1 MLADHPFL
9 DVLWTGFLLFLWVG
23 WIFLVVMVLMDIF
36 RRDDYSGWIK
46 ALWTLAIVVVPWLG
60 VLVYLITQG
69 DSMGQRRL
77 SQLEEAQARM
87 NQRVRDAAASEG
99 NGGAAAEIERA
110 KALLDAG
117 AVTPAEYEQLKQ
129 RALA

>member
-36 RRDDYSGWIK
+36 RRDDASGWVK
-46 ALWTLAIVVVPWLG
+46 ALWALAIVVVPWLG

-69 DSMGQRRL
+69 DEMGQRRL
-77 SQLEEAQARM
+77 SQLEAAQARM
-87 NQRVRDAAASEG
+87 TRRVRDAAASEG